1 MPNKKQAHRTE
12 MNSAKVENEL
22 AYLRS
27 KVADLSALIDTSILI
42 NSTLD
47 LDELVHLVMKKAQ
60 SVMKAEAS
68 SVMLV
73 NEENNTLECEVAL
86 GEVGDQVKK
95 IQLKI
100 GEGIAGWVAKHGKP
114 QIIPDVTTDARFSA
128 KSDESTGFQT
138 RSILAAPLSVKD
150 KTIGVAE
157 VINRVDGRAFDDDAL
172 ALFCTFC
179 SQVAL
184 AIENARMHKIELEK
198 QRIEQELE
206 SARFIQQSFMPDA
219 LPNSKSKA
227 FSIDA
232 KSIAAASVG
241 GDFYDFVE
249 FENNKFGVAVGD
261 VTGKGVPAALY
272 MARLVS
278 DLRQQTQSYK
288 SPAEIINSLN
298 NMLVDR
304 SRRGMFVT
312 FQYGVLDAES
322 GRFVFSNAGHLPFIR
337 VNVTQ
342 NYVEQLKG
350 GKTIPLGITKE
361 VACPEDFVQL
371 EQGDYVVSITDGII
385 EAKNNLGEAYS
396 LERVMEVLSHVETT
410 ADKMVSRL
418 LDDVQT
424 FSKNT
429 QQHDDLT
436 ILAFKWNGHN

>member
-1 MPNKKQAHRTE
+1 MLESKQADGME
-12 MNSAKVENEL
+12 MNSDKLKNEL

-27 KVADLSALIDTSILI
+27 KVADLSTLIDTSIII

-47 LDELVHLVMKKAQ
+47 LDELVRLVMKKAQ
-60 SVMKAEAS
+60 FVMKAEAS
-68 SVMLV
+68 SVMLI
-73 NEENNTLECEVAL
+73 NEQNGLLECEVAL
-86 GEVGDQVKK
+86 GEVGEQVKK

-100 GEGIAGWVAKHGKP
+100 GEGIAGWVAEHGKP
-114 QIIPDVTTDARFSA
+114 QIIPDVSTDSRFSA
-128 KSDESTGFQT
+128 KADESTGFQT
-138 RSILAAPLSVKD
+138 RSILAAPLNVKD

-157 VINRVDGRAFDDDAL
+157 VINRVDGRVFDDDDL
-172 ALFCTFC
+172 ALFSTFC
-179 SQVAL
+179 SQVAM
-184 AIENARMHKIELEK
+184 AIENARMHKIELEN

-219 LPNSKSKA
+219 LPNSKSKT
-227 FSIDA
+227 FSIAA

-288 SPAEIINSLN
+288 KPSEIINSLN
-298 NMLVDR
+298 SLLVDR

-322 GRFVFSNAGHLPFIR
+322 GRFIFSNAGHLPFIR
-337 VNVTQ
+337 INSAKKQ
-342 NYVEQLKG
+342 AELLKG
-350 GKTIPLGITKE
+350 GKTIPLGITKD
-361 VACPEDFVQL
+361 VVCPEDTVQL
-371 EQGDYVVSITDGII
+371 NPGDYVVSITDGII
-385 EAKNNLGEAYS
+385 EAKNNSGDLYS
-396 LERVMEVLSHVETT
+396 LERVLETLSHVETT
-410 ADKMVSRL
+410 ADKMVRRL
-418 LDDVQT
+418 LDDVQR
-424 FSKNT
+424 FSKDT

-436 ILAFKWNGHN
+436 ILSFKWNGS

>member
-1 MPNKKQAHRTE
+1 MPESKQAHGTE
-12 MNSAKVENEL
+12 MNSGKLEKEL

-27 KVADLSALIDTSILI
+27 KVADLSTLIDTNIII

-47 LDELVHLVMKKAQ
+47 LDDLVHLVMKKAQ
-60 SVMKAEAS
+60 FVMKAEAS

-73 NEENNTLECEVAL
+73 NEQNGMLECEVAL
-86 GEVGDQVKK
+86 GEVGEQLKK

-100 GEGIAGWVAKHGKP
+100 GEGIAGWVAEHGQP
-114 QIIPDVTTDARFSA
+114 QIIPDVSTDSRFSA
-128 KSDESTGFQT
+128 KADESTGFQT
-138 RSILAAPLSVKD
+138 RSILAAPLNVKN

-157 VINRVDGRAFDDDAL
+157 VINRVDGRAFNDDDL

-179 SQVAL
+179 SQVAM
-184 AIENARMHKIELEK
+184 AIENARMHKIELEN

-219 LPNSKSKA
+219 LPSKSKA

-232 KSIAAASVG
+232 KSIAAASIG

-288 SPAEIINSLN
+288 NPAEIINSLN
-298 NMLVDR
+298 SLLVDR

-322 GRFVFSNAGHLPFIR
+322 GQFIFSNAGHLPWIR
-337 VNVTQ
+337 INSAQKQT
-342 NYVEQLKG
+342 ELLKG

-361 VACPEDFVQL
+361 VVCPEDSVQL
-371 EQGDYVVSITDGII
+371 NPGDYIVSITDGII
-385 EAKNNLGEAYS
+385 EAKNSSGELYS
-396 LERVMEVLSHVETT
+396 FERVLDVLSHAETT
-410 ADKMVSRL
+410 SDKMVSKL
-418 LDDVQT
+418 LDDVQQ

-436 ILAFKWNGHN
+436 ILSFKWNGS

>member
-1 MPNKKQAHRTE
+1 MPKSKQDHGAGL
-12 MNSAKVENEL
+12 NSDKEKNEL

-27 KVADLSALIDTSILI
+27 KVADLSTLIDTSILI

-47 LDELVHLVMKKAQ
+47 LDELVHLVMEKAQ

-73 NEENNTLECEVAL
+73 NEEIGMLECEVAL
-86 GEVGDQVKK
+86 GEVGDKVKK

-100 GEGIAGWVAKHGKP
+100 GEGIAGWVAQHGKP
-114 QIIPDVTTDARFSA
+114 QIIPDVSTDSRFYA
-128 KSDESTGFQT
+128 KADESTGFQT
-138 RSILAAPLSVKD
+138 RSILAAPLNVKN

-157 VINRVDGRAFDDDAL
+157 VLNRVDGKAFNDDDL

-179 SQVAL
+179 SQVAM

-198 QRIEQELE
+198 QRMEQELE

-219 LPNSKSKA
+219 LPSSKSKA
-227 FSIDA
+227 YEIDA

-249 FENNKFGVAVGD
+249 FENNKLGVAVGD

-278 DLRQQTQSYK
+278 DLRQQTQHYK
-288 SPAEIINSLN
+288 TPSEIINSLN
-298 NMLVDR
+298 NLLVDR

-322 GRFVFSNAGHLPFIR
+322 GRFIFSNAGHLPFIR
-337 VNVTQ
+337 INSAKKRA
-342 NYVEQLKG
+342 ELLKG

-361 VACPEDFVQL
+361 VTCPEETVQL
-371 EQGDYVVSITDGII
+371 NKGDYVVSITDGII
-385 EAKNNLGEAYS
+385 EAKNNSGDPYS
-396 LERVMEVLSHVETT
+396 LERVLKILSHVETS
-410 ADKMVSRL
+410 ADKMVRRL
-418 LDDVQT
+418 LNDVQN
-424 FSKNT
+424 FAKNT

-436 ILAFKWNGHN
+436 ILAFKWNGA